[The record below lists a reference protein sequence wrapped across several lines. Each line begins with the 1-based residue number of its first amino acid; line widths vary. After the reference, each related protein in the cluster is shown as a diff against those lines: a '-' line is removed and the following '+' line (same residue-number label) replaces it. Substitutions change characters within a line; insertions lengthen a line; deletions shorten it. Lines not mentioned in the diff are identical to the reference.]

1 MFRAGSPGEYAG
13 AVKPKA
19 QDVAS
24 KSLSGLESLVDQI
37 PSIAEGPGAA
47 QAAQA
52 APAPPP
58 EQAPAAVAALP
69 DYAPAL
75 YPPYGAYGGAAY
87 GNNGSV
93 AVRGL
98 TCPVRCALLTCVT
111 SQLRH
116 ALRGLRRRL
125 GRGRHAAHAGLP
137 VGVAVRLRGARAGR
151 LRALQRALL
160 QRVRRPAA
168 RAPPA
173 GTRCTV
179 YSTSLHAAHDFL
191 SFSAI

>member
-1 MFRAGSPGEYAG
+1 MEYSG

-37 PSIAEGPGAA
+37 PSIAEGPGGAAPGAPGA
-47 QAAQA
+47 QAPP
-52 APAPPP
+52 APAP

-93 AVRGL
+93 RTL
-98 TCPVRCALLTCVT
+98 Y
-111 SQLRH
+111 H
-116 ALRGLRRRL
+116 
-125 GRGRHAAHAGLP
+125 
-137 VGVAVRLRGARAGR
+137 
-151 LRALQRALL
+151 
-160 QRVRRPAA
+160 
-168 RAPPA
+168 
-173 GTRCTV
+173 
-179 YSTSLHAAHDFL
+179 SLSLYTFRFTL
-191 SFSAI
+191 SIIICHFITYY